1 MQFLYPS
8 LLWGLLGLSIPI
20 AIHLLQLRQ
29 PQRVLFTNTGF
40 IKAVELTTARRR
52 RLQELL
58 VLLTRVLVVLFL
70 VLIFCQPFVPAR
82 ENKGA
87 TLEQGVAVFVD
98 NTPSMQAPAM
108 QQGTL
113 LQEAVA
119 GAQLLGKT
127 YGSTGHFLLL
137 KQHGEKL
144 NEAAYRV
151 QLGNMQF
158 AVGKAAWDNVSI
170 NQGLKSNS
178 GQPLYIFSDF
188 QKSLASNT
196 FLKSL
201 PASNNVVLVPQFG
214 RKAGNIYVD
223 SIWLDDAFVR
233 ARVNFSLHI
242 RLRNGGAEKVTDC
255 PVKVLLGKE
264 QIAAFRTSV
273 AAGQTTTTV
282 MQVQLPDTRLA
293 LGRVVTEDKPIVFD
307 NTYYFALQPATT
319 IRVLEIGAVPLAQ
332 QAYLNEPLFTY
343 SFTKPQQLDYGK
355 LQQANIVLVS
365 ELSQIDGGL
374 RQALSQVTKR
384 GGSVV
389 VVPASKTL
397 ERESYHQLFRALG
410 LGGEQWSSAA
420 TSSPVLQEVAL
431 PNRNTPFFKD
441 VFGSQPRQ
449 VTMPQAAPVLSWG
462 RNGTDILRLRGGDSY
477 LTEFESSSGKVF
489 VFAAPFDRT
498 YSDFTAHALFVPVLY
513 RLAMLSYDSNQQL
526 AYRLTVPS
534 VALTIPRNNSGP
546 AEVQGEAS
554 IRLVRDSAVFVPAQ
568 RVQGAAVQLNIP
580 TEMSVPGFYEVQQQ
594 GKTVA
599 TLAFNADRHESELAA
614 YSVAELRELIGPDH
628 PNVRVLDGGQP
639 EAVARHRAEQ
649 TGQPLWRYC
658 LLLALACLFAEGM
671 LLRFGRPNPAVK
683 QPAVAA

>member
-1 MQFLYPS
+1 MHFLYPNF
-8 LLWGLLGLSIPI
+8 LWGLLGLGVPI

-40 IKAVELTTARRR
+40 IKTVELTTARRR

-58 VLLTRVLVVLFL
+58 VLLIRILAILFL
-70 VLIFCQPFVPAR
+70 VLIFCQPFIPAK

-87 TLEQGVAVFVD
+87 TLKQGVAVLVD

-119 GAQLLGKT
+119 GAQLLGKS
-127 YGSTGHFLLL
+127 YSSTGHFLLL
-137 KQHGEKL
+137 RQRGEKL
-144 NEAAYRV
+144 SKAAYKG
-151 QLGNMQF
+151 QLENMQF
-158 AVGKAAWDNVSI
+158 GMGKAAWDNADI
-170 NQGLKSNS
+170 NQGLKDN
-178 GQPLYIFSDF
+178 GGRPLYIFSDF
-188 QKSLASNT
+188 QKSLAGNT
-196 FLKSL
+196 FLKSI
-201 PASNNVVLVPQFG
+201 PDNNVVLVPQLS

-223 SIWLDDAFVR
+223 SVWLDDAFVR

-242 RLRNGGAEKVTDC
+242 RLRNGGADKVTDC
-255 PVKVLLGKE
+255 PVKVLLG
-264 QIAAFRTSV
+264 QGQVAAFRMSV
-273 AAGQTTTTV
+273 TAGQTTTTV
-282 MQVQLPDTRLA
+282 VQVQLPDTKLA

-307 NTYYFALQPATT
+307 NTYYFSLQPATAV
-319 IRVLEIGAVPLAQ
+319 RVLEIGAVPLAQ
-332 QAYLNEPLFTY
+332 QAYSNEPLFAY

-355 LQQANIVLVS
+355 LQQANLVLVS

-374 RQALSQVTKR
+374 RQALAQVTKR

-410 LGGEQWSSAA
+410 LGGEQWSSTAA
-420 TSSPVLQEVAL
+420 GSPVLQEVAL
-431 PNRNTPFFKD
+431 PNKNTPFFKD

-449 VTMPQAAPVLSWG
+449 VTMPQAAPVLSWS
-462 RNGTDILRLRGGDSY
+462 RNGIDILRLRGGDSY
-477 LTEFESSSGKVF
+477 LTEFESNSGKVF

-534 VALTIPRNNSGP
+534 IALTIPRSNRGL
-546 AEVQGEAS
+546 AEIQGEAS
-554 IRLVRDSAVFVPAQ
+554 LRLVHDSAVFVPAQ
-568 RVQGAAVQLNIP
+568 RVQGAEVQLSIP
-580 TEMSVPGFYEVQQQ
+580 TEMSVPGFYEVQQR
-594 GKTVA
+594 GKTLA

-614 YSVAELRELIGPDH
+614 YSVAELRELIGPNR

-639 EAVARHRAEQ
+639 EAVARHQAEK

-671 LLRFGRPNPAVK
+671 LLRFGRSKPTVK
-683 QPAVAA
+683 QPAVVA